1 MATKR
6 KHVEVILKKKKVLQ
20 ELENEK
26 YTKDVTARFDVPESN
41 LFTWKKNREQI
52 YDTFKTLS
60 LSKQLLKIDVYE
72 EVN

>member
-20 ELENEK
+20 GLENEK

-41 LFTWKKNREQI
+41 LFTRKKNREQI

>member
-20 ELENEK
+20 GLENEK

-41 LFTWKKNREQI
+41 LFTWQKNREQI

>member
-20 ELENEK
+20 GLENEK

-41 LFTWKKNREQI
+41 LFTWKKNRE
-52 YDTFKTLS
+52 
-60 LSKQLLKIDVYE
+60 
-72 EVN
+72 